1 MSLEFPKTIGKVVR
15 KSQIRQ
21 GLTQTG
27 GKTGM
32 YASLSVLIYSLARIF
47 HESILL

>member
-1 MSLEFPKTIGKVVR
+1 MFLEFPKTIGKIVR

-27 GKTGM
+27 QKTDM
-32 YASLSVLIYSLARIF
+32 YTSLSVLIYSLGIMNQPQ
-47 HESILL
+47 